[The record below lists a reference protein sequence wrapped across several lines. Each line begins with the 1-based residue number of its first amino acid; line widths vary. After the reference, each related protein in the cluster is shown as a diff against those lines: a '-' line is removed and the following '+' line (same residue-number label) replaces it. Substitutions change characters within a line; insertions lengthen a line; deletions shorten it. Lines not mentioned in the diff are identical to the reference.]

1 MKRVNLQT
9 KLIARLFLAVL
20 GFSLLFIFSLNYYLR
35 TLMETEVADKARL
48 VFANLLA
55 VQTYVRETL
64 RPVMYERLPSQDF
77 VIEAMSTS
85 YVTRKVMSDLNMAR
99 DQFSYRRVSLAPR
112 NPQYA
117 AGVMEREFISHF
129 QRNPSDQLVSQ
140 FREVDGEEC
149 YVTARPVVFK
159 KSCLSCHG
167 RPEDAPAVMLARYG
181 NERGFGRKE
190 DEISGLDMLI
200 VPVERETA
208 AIRKAALTFVL
219 VFACGTLCILGF
231 NHLFF
236 DRIMVQNIGR
246 LAAVLR
252 SRFPDEADG
261 RLPERPRQGDEIDS
275 MVADM
280 EHFADHLRAA
290 KSQLSDYAANLESKV
305 QARTAE
311 LRQEAGARLSDV
323 QLFLDMLELFAM
335 GLGRRRLLDRALEV
349 VAGRFGAEV
358 AVFHCFFAM
367 NAHSWPANPATHL
380 LGPSLR
386 DRLLEGVGIFRPDVA
401 IVPVKAVDSIRGA
414 LALRWHEPLELP
426 TREREVLLAVGCQL
440 GMALENLEAMENIL
454 RQKTILESVFEGIA
468 DPIFLL
474 DTSGEVLHCNESAH
488 HLISTLAGDRDHAR
502 GLLGFPDLCAE
513 ADAVGG
519 PVQHEILLPDGR
531 SLILR
536 AYSLSG
542 YGGVGRNIVYAREN
556 TVEKTMLARLQQ
568 GEKALAVGKLAAG
581 LAHEI
586 NNPLGVILCYARLL
600 WDNGD
605 SENALDLDIIIRH
618 TLQAQK
624 VLQDLMRFAR
634 PKPENKEA
642 VRLSDAVD
650 FIARVFQ
657 LKAAEQNISILQIV
671 PPDLPRVLG
680 NTGALEQ
687 ILTNIVINS
696 MDALEE
702 AKAGEAGVI
711 TISGN
716 FHRETGEVEL
726 TIADSGPGIPEENL
740 SRVFDPFFST
750 KEVGKGT
757 GLGLSVV
764 YGLVRD
770 LDGRIEVKNQ
780 SGAVFTIYFSAVEE
794 DYAGTPKP

>member
-1 MKRVNLQT
+1 
-9 KLIARLFLAVL
+9 
-20 GFSLLFIFSLNYYLR
+20 
-35 TLMETEVADKARL
+35 
-48 VFANLLA
+48 
-55 VQTYVRETL
+55 
-64 RPVMYERLPSQDF
+64 
-77 VIEAMSTS
+77 
-85 YVTRKVMSDLNMAR
+85 
-99 DQFSYRRVSLAPR
+99 
-112 NPQYA
+112 
-117 AGVMEREFISHF
+117 
-129 QRNPSDQLVSQ
+129 
-140 FREVDGEEC
+140 
-149 YVTARPVVFK
+149 
-159 KSCLSCHG
+159 
-167 RPEDAPAVMLARYG
+167 
-181 NERGFGRKE
+181 
-190 DEISGLDMLI
+190 MLI
-200 VPVERETA
+200 VPVQRETT
-208 AIRKAALTFVL
+208 AIRKAAVTFVM
-219 VFACGTLCILGF
+219 VFAFGTLCILGC
-231 NHLFF
+231 NHFFF

-261 RLPERPRQGDEIDS
+261 TLPERPRQGDEIDA

-280 EHFADHLRAA
+280 ERFADHLRAA

-305 QARTAE
+305 EARTVE
-311 LRQEAGARLSDV
+311 LRQEAQARLSDV

-349 VAGRFGAEV
+349 VAGRFGAEA
-358 AVFHCFFAM
+358 AVFHCFYAM
-367 NAHSWPANPATHL
+367 NTHSWPAGPVTDA
-380 LGPSLR
+380 LGPSRR
-386 DRLLEGVGIFRPDVA
+386 DRLLEGAGIFQPDEA
-401 IVPVKAVDSIRGA
+401 IVPVQAVDSVRGA
-414 LALRWHEPLELP
+414 LALRWHVPLELP
-426 TREREVLLAVGCQL
+426 SHEREVLFAVGCQL

-474 DTSGEVLHCNESAH
+474 DASGEVLHCNESAH
-488 HLISTLAGDRDHAR
+488 HLISTLTGERNHAR
-502 GLLGFPDLCAE
+502 GLLGFADLCSE
-513 ADAVGG
+513 ADAVKG
-519 PVQHEILLPDGR
+519 PVQREILLSDGR
-531 SLILR
+531 SFILR
-536 AYSLSG
+536 AYPLSR
-542 YGGVGRNIVYAREN
+542 YGGVGRNIVYARDN
-556 TVEKTMLARLQQ
+556 TAEKTMLARLQQ

-600 WDNGD
+600 WDNCN
-605 SENALDLDIIIRH
+605 SEDAQDLDIIIRQ

-642 VRLSDAVD
+642 IRLSDAVG

-657 LKAAEQNISILQIV
+657 LKAAKQNVTIEQAV
-671 PPDLPRVLG
+671 PPDLPRILG

-702 AKAGEAGVI
+702 SESGKPGTI
-711 TISGN
+711 TMSAH
-716 FHRETGEVEL
+716 FHTETGEVAL
-726 TIADSGPGIPEENL
+726 TIADNGPGIPEENL

-757 GLGLSVV
+757 GLGLSMI

-780 SGAVFTIYFSAVEE
+780 SGAVFTIYFPAVME
-794 DYAGTPKP
+794 DHAGTSKP